1 MHGACHVG
9 GRRATLRVLFIFF
22 VFLGG
27 RRYTAPVTLAADMH
41 YYGFQLAFAQ
51 AWVQV
56 CVCVC
61 VCVCLE
67 CKETKLN

>member
-1 MHGACHVG
+1 MRHYA
-9 GRRATLRVLFIFF
+9 FYSFFF